1 MSSHAPTNGR
11 DGRTRLPRWVIV
23 FSAAVMLS
31 TCVPY
36 AYHAARAPRD
46 RVFTWVLENLYDQNS
61 YFMWAEQ
68 VRDGRLLAHNLMTTE
83 HQPPLLPS
91 LPWLALGLLG
101 RVIPVPLACLYHLLR
116 LAAGFFYLLLVYRLA
131 QRFLKTERECV
142 YATVIVGIGAGA
154 GGFVAA
160 LNRLCPEPVLRSAD
174 WMPELWAY
182 HSLLLFP
189 HFALSL
195 LLIAV
200 IVCLLLDA
208 YERPRWPRVC
218 ALVVSFALVTYTH
231 PYAAV
236 VLGPVLVI
244 HFLTC
249 RLARPEGWAGT
260 WTNLVALL
268 GVLPPAALLAW
279 QFGTHPGARAWAR
292 TILLSPPPLGYL
304 LGFGIV
310 LPLAVGGW
318 ILLARKDRPS
328 AGRWLLMIW
337 PLVGLLLLYSYPTI
351 PFERRLVEGLHLPL
365 AMLAA
370 VAISRWG
377 VPALTRRWPR
387 LSVRGASVLW
397 IALLVALMLPSDLVL
412 LANTMRAK
420 APTIPKDWMTASRWI
435 RQHTDEDVCV
445 MTGPYVGSYLAR
457 YAQRRVYLGHWAMT
471 VDFEAKFARWRRLC
485 GPATTVPQR
494 QRILAHSGC
503 ELVVADPDQREVL
516 AQWPAL
522 QEVLFTPELSVY
534 RLTPVGAAVRD

>member
-1 MSSHAPTNGR
+1 MSSHAPTDGR
-11 DGRTRLPRWVIV
+11 DGRTRLPRWVIA

-36 AYHAARAPRD
+36 AYHAARAPGD

-61 YFMWAEQ
+61 YLMWAEQ

-83 HQPPLLPS
+83 RQPPLLPS

-101 RVIPVPLACLYHLLR
+101 RVIPVPLAYLYHLLR

-160 LNRLCPEPVLRSAD
+160 LNRLCAEPVLTSAD

-182 HSLLLFP
+182 HSLLLLP

-195 LLIAV
+195 LLIAA
-200 IVCLLLDA
+200 IICLLLDA
-208 YERPRWPRVC
+208 YARPRWSRLFAA
-218 ALVVSFALVTYTH
+218 ALCFALLAHTH

-236 VLGPVLVI
+236 VFGPVLVF
-244 HFLTC
+244 HYLVC
-249 RLARPEGWAGT
+249 RLARPEAWRGT
-260 WTNLVALL
+260 WTNLAALL
-268 GVLPPAALLAW
+268 GVVPPAILLAW
-279 QFGTHPGARAWAR
+279 QSATNPGPQSWAR
-292 TILLSPPPLGYL
+292 TAVLSPPPLDYL

-310 LPLAVGGW
+310 LPLAVAGAVSLAKKGKLTAGGW
-318 ILLARKDRPS
+318 LLI
-328 AGRWLLMIW
+328 IW
-337 PLVGLLLLYSYPTI
+337 ALVGLLLLYSYPTI

-377 VPALTRRWPR
+377 VPALTRRWAR
-387 LSVRGASVLW
+387 LSVRGASVLC
-397 IALLVALMLPSDLVL
+397 IALLVALLLPTNLVL

-435 RQHTDEDVCV
+435 RQHTDEEVCV
-445 MTGPYVGSYLAR
+445 MTGPYVGNYLAR

-485 GPATTVPQR
+485 APATTAPQR
-494 QRILAHSGC
+494 QRILAQSGC
-503 ELVVADPDQREVL
+503 ELLVADPDQREVL